1 MLKYHRTLVAVVA
14 IKKEE
19 VREGKISVIGVTE
32 AAVVEAAIVIDHKV
46 NPEIPEKEGAS
57 KVEVI
62 SIEMRPY
69 FLLLFILSTFTILSQ
84 EVDTSTEEQIS
95 AVVVNAQTD
104 ETMESVHV
112 VNLNQVI
119 GTITNEKGEF
129 TITAAVNDTLYFSYL
144 GFKSQKIRITND
156 MFKFENTKIALT
168 ELAYALE
175 EVIVR
180 PYQLTGY
187 LEIDVKN
194 LPINT
199 SYQYSISGLSVGY
212 EAGSKSPS
220 AVTKVLGAILNPADL
235 LRNLF
240 GKQPNQMKKLRKMKE
255 DDQIRNLLATKFD
268 REILTELLQIEKLD
282 IQDILNNCNY
292 SKSFIT
298 TANDLQILDAISSCY
313 EDFKVLN
320 RKN

>member
-1 MLKYHRTLVAVVA
+1 MGKKLLVILCLISSVVFSQ
-14 IKKEE
+14 ENSE
-19 VREGKISVIGVTE
+19 TNEDTEIS
-32 AAVVEAAIVIDHKV
+32 AIVI
-46 NPEIPEKEGAS
+46 
-57 KVEVI
+57 
-62 SIEMRPY
+62 
-69 FLLLFILSTFTILSQ
+69 
-84 EVDTSTEEQIS
+84 
-95 AVVVNAQTD
+95 NAQTD
-104 ETMESVHV
+104 APMESVHI
-112 VNLNQVI
+112 VNLNQVK

-129 TITAAVNDTLYFSYL
+129 TLTAAVNDTLYFSFL

-156 MFKFENTKIALT
+156 MFKFKDTKISLT

-194 LPINT
+194 LPINNA
-199 SYQYSISGLSVGY
+199 YQYSISGLSVGY
-212 EAGSKSPS
+212 EAGNKNPS

-240 GKQPNQMKKLRKMKE
+240 GKKPNQMKKLRKIKE
-255 DDQIRNLLATKFD
+255 DDQIRNLLASKFD
-268 REILTELLQIEKLD
+268 RETLIELLQIEKMD
-282 IQDILNNCNY
+282 IEDILNNCNY

-298 TANDLQILDAISSCY
+298 TANDLQILDAISGCY

-320 RKN
+320 RGKKR

>member
-1 MLKYHRTLVAVVA
+1 
-14 IKKEE
+14 
-19 VREGKISVIGVTE
+19 
-32 AAVVEAAIVIDHKV
+32 
-46 NPEIPEKEGAS
+46 
-57 KVEVI
+57 
-62 SIEMRPY
+62 MRP
-69 FLLLFILSTFTILSQ
+69 FLLFVCILFTRIAFSQ
-84 EVDTSTEEQIS
+84 QDEAVDQKIT
-95 AVVVNAQTD
+95 AVVVNAQN
-104 ETMESVHV
+104 EKTMESVHV
-112 VNLNQVI
+112 INLNQVT

-129 TITAAVNDTLYFSYL
+129 TITAAVNDTLYFSFL
-144 GFKSQKIRITND
+144 GFKSQKIRVTND
-156 MFKFENTKIALT
+156 MFKFEDTKISLT

-194 LPINT
+194 LPINNA
-199 SYQYSISGLSVGY
+199 YQYSISGLSVGY
-212 EAGSKSPS
+212 EAGNKSAS

-255 DDQIRNLLATKFD
+255 DDQIRDLLASKFD
-268 REILTELLQIEKLD
+268 REILMEMLQIEKVD

>member
-1 MLKYHRTLVAVVA
+1 MK
-14 IKKEE
+14 
-19 VREGKISVIGVTE
+19 
-32 AAVVEAAIVIDHKV
+32 
-46 NPEIPEKEGAS
+46 
-57 KVEVI
+57 
-62 SIEMRPY
+62 PY
-69 FLLLFILSTFTILSQ
+69 LLLLCILFSHIVLSQ
-84 EVDTSTEEQIS
+84 ESESIEERELS

-104 ETMESVHV
+104 KPMESVHV
-112 VNLNQVI
+112 INLNQVV
-119 GTITNEKGEF
+119 GTITDDKGQF
-129 TITAAVNDTLYFSYL
+129 KITAAVNDTLYFSFL
-144 GFKSQKIRITND
+144 GFKSQKIRVTND
-156 MFKFENTKIALT
+156 MFKFQNTKIALT

-194 LPINT
+194 LPINNA
-199 SYQYSISGLSVGY
+199 YQYSISGLSVGY

-220 AVTKVLGAILNPADL
+220 AVTKVLGAIMNPADL

-240 GKQPNQMKKLRKMKE
+240 GKQPNQMKKLRKIKE
-255 DDQIRNLLATKFD
+255 DDQIRDLLASKFD
-268 REILTELLQIEKLD
+268 REILTELLQIDKVD

-292 SKSFIT
+292 SKSFIK

-320 RKN
+320 RQ

>member
-1 MLKYHRTLVAVVA
+1 MK
-14 IKKEE
+14 
-19 VREGKISVIGVTE
+19 
-32 AAVVEAAIVIDHKV
+32 
-46 NPEIPEKEGAS
+46 P
-57 KVEVI
+57 I
-62 SIEMRPY
+62 SIIV
-69 FLLLFILSTFTILSQ
+69 LLFISTFSFAQEEEIL
-84 EVDTSTEEQIS
+84 EEKEIK
-95 AVVVNAQTD
+95 ALVVNAQTD
-104 ETMESVHV
+104 APMGSVHII
-112 VNLNQVI
+112 NLNKVK
-119 GTITNEKGEF
+119 GTITKDDGEF
-129 TITAAVNDTLYFSYL
+129 TIIASVDDILYFSYL
-144 GFKSQKIRITND
+144 GFKSQKIRVTND

-194 LPINT
+194 APINNA
-199 SYQYSISGLSVGY
+199 YQYSISGLSVGY
-212 EAGSKSPS
+212 EGGNKNPS

-240 GKQPNQMKKLRKMKE
+240 GKQPNQMKKLRKIKE
-255 DDQIRNLLATKFD
+255 DDQIRDLLASKFD
-268 REILTELLQIEKLD
+268 REVLIELLQIEKLD

-292 SKSFIT
+292 SKSFIK

-320 RKN
+320 RKK